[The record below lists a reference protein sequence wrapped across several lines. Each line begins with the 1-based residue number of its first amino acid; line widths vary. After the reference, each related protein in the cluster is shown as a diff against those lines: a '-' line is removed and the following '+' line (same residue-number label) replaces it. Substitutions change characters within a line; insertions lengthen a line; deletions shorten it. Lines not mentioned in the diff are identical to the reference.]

1 MTNDP
6 IVIVLEGGLV
16 QGVYCPEGQP
26 LTRPV
31 VVIDY
36 DTEGMDDD
44 NGNVVPIPQNA
55 EGDTSHAWVSVHG
68 QAGWLNPVI
77 AEFIAEHVI

>member
-1 MTNDP
+1 MTNEP

-16 QGVYCPEGQP
+16 QGVYCAEGQP

-36 DTEGMDDD
+36 DTQGMDDD
-44 NGNVVPIPQNA
+44 MNVVPIPQDDN
-55 EGDTSHAWVSVHG
+55 GTTSNAWVSVHG
-68 QAGWLNPVI
+68 QSGWLNSVI
-77 AEFIAEHVI
+77 ADYVINHII